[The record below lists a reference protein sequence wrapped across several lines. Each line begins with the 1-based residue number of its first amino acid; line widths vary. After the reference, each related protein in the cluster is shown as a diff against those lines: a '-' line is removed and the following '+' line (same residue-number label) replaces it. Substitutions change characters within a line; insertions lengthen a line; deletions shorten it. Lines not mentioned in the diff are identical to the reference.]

1 MKKVIFRKDQPDFD
15 KHRKRLAFDG
25 LLEKQRQKDRKRL
38 KWNMLVLVI
47 EVLLVLILA
56 YIALSK
62 LSKQSSYNLENK
74 ENYTLSL
81 KKSIT
86 ICHTPSSSG
95 KFDKL

>member
-25 LLEKQRQKDRKRL
+25 LLEQKRQKDRKRL
-38 KWNMLVLVI
+38 KWNMLVLII

-62 LSKQSSYNLENK
+62 LSKQSSYHLEYK
-74 ENYTLSL
+74 ENYTFSL

-86 ICHTPSSSG
+86 ICPMPSSLG
-95 KFDKL
+95 RLDKV